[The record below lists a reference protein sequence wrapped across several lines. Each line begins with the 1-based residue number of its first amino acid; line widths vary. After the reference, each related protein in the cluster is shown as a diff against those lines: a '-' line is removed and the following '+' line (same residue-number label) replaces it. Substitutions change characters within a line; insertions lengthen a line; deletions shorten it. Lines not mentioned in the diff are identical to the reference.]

1 MQFKI
6 ISLSNNQKQRKSFR
20 TYLVQE
26 TINMKWLSKVL
37 MEQQEQ
43 LGLLIQPQTIK
54 LLNQKTIQTVGKAKG
69 IQSMGKLLE
78 SSLKTNLLETTLC
91 IIRTDLKQLELL
103 VIIWELLLQL
113 LSGFTT
119 INKIKMEFNQP
130 KLN

>member
-1 MQFKI
+1 
-6 ISLSNNQKQRKSFR
+6 
-20 TYLVQE
+20 
-26 TINMKWLSKVL
+26 

-43 LGLLIQPQTIK
+43 LELLIQPQTIK
-54 LLNQKTIQTVGKAKG
+54 LLNQKIIQTVGKAKG
-69 IQSMGKLLE
+69 IQSMEKLLE

-119 INKIKMEFNQP
+119 INKIKMEFNQQ

>member
-1 MQFKI
+1 
-6 ISLSNNQKQRKSFR
+6 
-20 TYLVQE
+20 
-26 TINMKWLSKVL
+26 MKWLSKVL

-69 IQSMGKLLE
+69 IQSMEKLLE

>member
-1 MQFKI
+1 
-6 ISLSNNQKQRKSFR
+6 
-20 TYLVQE
+20 
-26 TINMKWLSKVL
+26 

-54 LLNQKTIQTVGKAKG
+54 LLNQKIIQTVGKAKG
-69 IQSMGKLLE
+69 IQSMEKLLE

-119 INKIKMEFNQP
+119 INKIKMEFNQQ

>member
-1 MQFKI
+1 
-6 ISLSNNQKQRKSFR
+6 
-20 TYLVQE
+20 
-26 TINMKWLSKVL
+26 MKWLSKVL

-54 LLNQKTIQTVGKAKG
+54 LLNQKIILTVGKAKG

-78 SSLKTNLLETTLC
+78 SSLKTNLQEITLC
-91 IIRTDLKQLELL
+91 IIRTDLKQLEFL

-119 INKIKMEFNQP
+119 ISKIKMEFNQP

>member
-1 MQFKI
+1 
-6 ISLSNNQKQRKSFR
+6 
-20 TYLVQE
+20 
-26 TINMKWLSKVL
+26 MKWLSKVL

-43 LGLLIQPQTIK
+43 LELLIQPQTIK
-54 LLNQKTIQTVGKAKG
+54 LLNQKIIQTVGKAKG
-69 IQSMGKLLE
+69 IQSMEKLLE

-119 INKIKMEFNQP
+119 INKIKMEFNQQ